1 MSNLKAFEDN
11 EQLVRIENKQIV
23 TDSRSVAEHFGKLHK
38 HVLKSIT
45 NLTDENS
52 STKSMF
58 FKTTFENRGKQY
70 PMYLMNRDGFS
81 LLVMGF
87 TGKKALE
94 WKLKYIEAFN
104 NMEEELE
111 RRIIEAR
118 MDSYM
123 IEDPVKRAKKWIE
136 EEQARQK
143 LLAEN
148 RYMLPKA
155 EFYDTVINTESLLSM
170 GEVAKVLDMGIGRNK
185 LYKFLRDKNVLMD
198 DNIPYQR
205 YVDAGYFKLTEKHY
219 MSGDD
224 SIVSTSTYVKQKGV
238 DFIRKLLQK
247 DGYKRVERKQLKEIL
262 GKC

>member
-1 MSNLKAFEDN
+1 MSNIKALEN
-11 EQLVRIENKQIV
+11 SEQLVRIENEQIV
-23 TDSRSVAEHFGKLHK
+23 TDSRSVAEHFGKQHK
-38 HVLKSIT
+38 HVLESID
-45 NLTDENS
+45 NLVAENS
-52 STKSMF
+52 ATKNMF
-58 FKTTFENRGKQY
+58 LEQSREYRGRNFRY
-70 PMYLMNRDGFS
+70 YLMNRDGFS

-185 LYKFLRDKNVLMD
+185 LYKLLRDKNVLMD

-247 DGYKRVERKQLKEIL
+247 DGYKRVERKQLKKNL

>member
-1 MSNLKAFEDN
+1 MSNLKALEN
-11 EQLVRIENKQIV
+11 SEQLVRIENKQIV
-23 TDSRSVAEHFGKLHK
+23 TDSRSVAEHFGKR
-38 HVLKSIT
+38 HVDVMRAID
-45 NLTDENS
+45 NLLGGMCKIAYTQQ
-52 STKSMF
+52 TF
-58 FKTTFENRGKQY
+58 CKTTYINKQNGQQY

-104 NMEEELE
+104 AMEEELTNKKTMVIPKDYPSALRALANEYE
-111 RRIIEAR
+111 R
-118 MDSYM
+118 S
-123 IEDPVKRAKKWIE
+123 
-136 EEQARQK
+136 QK

-148 RYMLPKA
+148 KYMFPKA
-155 EFYDTVINTESLLSM
+155 EFYDTVASTESLLSM

-185 LYKFLRDKNVLMD
+185 LYKFLRDKDVLME

-238 DFIRKLLQK
+238 DYIRKLLQK

>member
-1 MSNLKAFEDN
+1 MSNLKALEN
-11 EQLVRIENKQIV
+11 SEQLVRIENKQIV
-23 TDSRSVAEHFGKLHK
+23 TDSRSVAEHFGKAHK
-38 HVLKSIT
+38 HVLETIT
-45 NLTDENS
+45 KLVSGDWP
-52 STKSMF
+52 KIGPMF
-58 FKTTFENRGKQY
+58 FETTMPDSYGRQQKA
-70 PMYLMNRDGFS
+70 YLMNRDGFS

-104 NMEEELE
+104 NMEEELTNKKTMVIPKDYPSALRALANEYE
-111 RRIIEAR
+111 R
-118 MDSYM
+118 S
-123 IEDPVKRAKKWIE
+123 
-136 EEQARQK
+136 QK

-148 RYMLPKA
+148 KYMFPKA
-155 EFYDTVINTESLLSM
+155 EFYDTVASTESLLSM

-185 LYKFLRDKNVLMD
+185 LYKFLRDKNILME

-219 MSGDD
+219 MSGED

-238 DFIRKLLQK
+238 DYISKLLQK
-247 DGYKRVERKQLKEIL
+247 DGYQRVERKQLKEIL